1 MPLTQGK
8 LINKTDAATSEYG
21 SLRIVKIGDAKIS
34 DMYGA
39 PVRQIYAADQVEQRT
54 FSNAALTD
62 YHGNFSGG
70 LVLTSAAIVAG
81 HRACPTEGNHRGIAP
96 TKNGRQ

>member
-39 PVRQIYAADQVEQRT
+39 PVRQINAADQVEQRT

-62 YHGNFSGG
+62 YHGN
-70 LVLTSAAIVAG
+70 L
-81 HRACPTEGNHRGIAP
+81 PGNQGDAHIL
-96 TKNGRQ
+96 KNNPFCFAVTV